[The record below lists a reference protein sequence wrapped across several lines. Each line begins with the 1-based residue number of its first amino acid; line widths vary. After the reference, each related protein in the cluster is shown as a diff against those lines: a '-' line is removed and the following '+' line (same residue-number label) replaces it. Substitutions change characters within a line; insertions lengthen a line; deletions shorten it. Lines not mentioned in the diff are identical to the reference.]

1 MVLGFIAV
9 KYIFRQ
15 LGEDALG
22 IIYFTSIFN
31 AILRGVLD
39 KGIYSTTVREVSAH
53 IDKEPEY
60 IRDLIQTG
68 SLFCWGIYLVFSIVI
83 YFSAPLIVEKWIN
96 TTTIDSPTA
105 IYILR
110 ILGIASLIAFP
121 VSFYS
126 SLISGLERME
136 LNNIIDVSVS
146 ILHQFGI
153 VVVLMLGGS
162 LSHVVY
168 WIAACY
174 VLKVTGYLA
183 VCRRFF
189 STAVF
194 LPRYVHSV
202 LVRNMKFASHMVSI
216 SVLAMLNKQ
225 ADKVMI
231 SKLLPIG
238 QLGYYG
244 FAYGAVSK
252 AGLITAAI
260 AQAAFPSFCSLSE
273 EKDGNRL
280 ITQYSKLQDL
290 VCYMTLPL
298 FALISFA
305 ALPLFT
311 YIFNEEIAKALQL
324 PVVLL
329 SLGFYLNGTM
339 SIPYRIILATGK
351 PEIAVRQNLYAI
363 FTVLPITLVSIYFF
377 GLSGAAMGWVLYFLF
392 CYAYSVPRI
401 CHECMGKPAWFFYGH
416 VLKVFLLTV
425 LTYGVAYGILV
436 VVDIFTISSLSL
448 AYVIASA
455 IFLIGAYF
463 MIGDDLGKT
472 ILRHIQSA
480 GNKFN
485 FRALS
490 DLKWRNSK
498 L

>member
-22 IIYFTSIFN
+22 IIYFTSTFN
-31 AILRGVLD
+31 AVLRGVLD

-83 YFSAPLIVEKWIN
+83 YFSAPLLVEKWIN
-96 TTTIDSPTA
+96 TTTIDLPTA

-121 VSFYS
+121 LSFYS

-146 ILHQFGI
+146 ILQQFGI
-153 VVVLMLGGS
+153 VGVLMLGGS

-174 VLKVTGYLA
+174 VFRVAGYLA

-189 STAVF
+189 STAAF

-202 LVRNMKFASHMVSI
+202 LVRNMKFTSHMVSI

-244 FAYGAVSK
+244 FAYGAISK

-260 AQAAFPSFCSLSE
+260 AQAAFPSFCSLSG
-273 EKDGNRL
+273 EKDGSRL

-311 YIFNEEIAKALQL
+311 YIFNEEIAKSLQL

-339 SIPYRIILATGK
+339 AIPYRIILATGN

-363 FTVLPITLVSIYFF
+363 FSVLPVTLVLIYYL
-377 GLSGAAMGWVLYFLF
+377 GLTGAAMGWVLYFLF

-401 CHECMGKPAWFFYGH
+401 CRECMGKPAWFFYGH
-416 VLKVFLLTV
+416 VLRVFLLTV

-448 AYVIASA
+448 TYIIASA

-472 ILRHIQSA
+472 ILRYIQSA